1 MKFHRNS
8 SSVPPQG
15 ASSGAG
21 ESHTLLKHDLRV
33 PVPQRRTLLA
43 GSCSPLAGVSLSCK
57 GQCYQSTQEFLH
69 RESRFIIPRC
79 FLPYGFSSASFFSP
93 REMIIV
99 QIVAGFFPKPNL
111 ASYAH
116 FLVVKRTEVIF
127 PSGICFLTKPKDLVA
142 HKTWVLPSD
151 EAPCG
156 FSRFGVAICFARQY
170 KNQHSARERKKKG
183 CSPALQEA
191 HLPEGF
197 SKSRQSARLPHLRR

>member
-1 MKFHRNS
+1 
-8 SSVPPQG
+8 
-15 ASSGAG
+15 
-21 ESHTLLKHDLRV
+21 
-33 PVPQRRTLLA
+33 
-43 GSCSPLAGVSLSCK
+43 
-57 GQCYQSTQEFLH
+57 
-69 RESRFIIPRC
+69 
-79 FLPYGFSSASFFSP
+79 
-93 REMIIV
+93 MIIV
-99 QIVAGFFPKPNL
+99 QIVAGFFPKPKL

-183 CSPALQEA
+183 CSPAL
-191 HLPEGF
+191 
-197 SKSRQSARLPHLRR
+197 